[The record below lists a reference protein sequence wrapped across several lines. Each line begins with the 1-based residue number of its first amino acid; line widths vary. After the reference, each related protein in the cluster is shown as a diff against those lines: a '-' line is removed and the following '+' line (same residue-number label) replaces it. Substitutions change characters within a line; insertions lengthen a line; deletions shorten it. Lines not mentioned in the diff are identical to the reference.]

1 MSDYRIEQ
9 YNEVKREIANALA
22 SAGRAPD
29 GAELIAVSKTFPTS
43 DILAVYN
50 AGQRKFGE
58 SKADELAAKAAVL
71 PGDIEWHFIGHLQS
85 NKVRSVVAHAHV
97 IHSVDSAKLLERI
110 ERIAGEEHVQVEALL
125 EVNISG
131 EASKFGLT
139 PEAAEELARQS
150 IGMHNVKVTGF
161 MTMAPEGAGEDELI
175 RVFSGLKKLAD
186 RCGLGKLSM
195 GMSGDFKTAI
205 ACGATLVRI
214 GTAIFGKRDY
224 SK

>member
-1 MSDYRIEQ
+1 MNDYRIEQ
-9 YNEVKREIANALA
+9 YCEVKREIDQALA
-22 SAGRAPD
+22 QARRAP
-29 GAELIAVSKTFPTS
+29 GAAELLAVSKTFPAA

-58 SKADELAAKAAVL
+58 SKADELAAKAAAL
-71 PGDIEWHFIGHLQS
+71 PNDIEWHFIGHLQS

-110 ERIAGEEHVQVEALL
+110 ERIAGEEGVQVEALL

-131 EASKFGLT
+131 EASKFGLS
-139 PEAAEELARQS
+139 PEAAEALARQS
-150 IGMHNVKVTGF
+150 SGLHNVKVTGF
-161 MTMAPEGAGEDELI
+161 MTMAPEGAGEELLI
-175 RVFSGLKKLAD
+175 KVFSGLKELAD
-186 RCGLGKLSM
+186 KCGLAQLSM
-195 GMSGDFKTAI
+195 GMSGDFKTAV

>member
-9 YNEVKREIANALA
+9 YNEVKKEIASALA

-29 GAELIAVSKTFPTS
+29 GAELIAVSKTFPAS

-50 AGQRKFGE
+50 AGQRRFGE
-58 SKADELAAKAAVL
+58 SKADELAAKAAAL

-150 IGMHNVKVTGF
+150 SGMHNVKVTGF
-161 MTMAPEGAGEDELI
+161 MTMAPEVAGEDELI

-186 RCGLGKLSM
+186 KCGLGKLSM

>member
-9 YNEVKREIANALA
+9 YNEVKREIADALA
-22 SAGRAPD
+22 MAHRAPD
-29 GAELIAVSKTFPTS
+29 AAELVAVSKTFPAA

-58 SKADELAAKAAVL
+58 SKADELAAKAAAL

-85 NKVRSVVAHAHV
+85 NKVRSVVTHARV

-110 ERIAGEEHVQVEALL
+110 ERIAGEEKVKIEALL

-139 PEAAEELARQS
+139 LAAAEKLVEESRN
-150 IGMHNVKVTGF
+150 MRNVTVTGF
-161 MTMAPEGAGEDELI
+161 MTMAPEGAEEEELVK
-175 RVFSGLKKLAD
+175 VFAGLKNLAD
-186 RCGLGKLSM
+186 KCGLQQLSM
-195 GMSGDFKTAI
+195 GMSGDFKTAL

>member
-1 MSDYRIEQ
+1 MGDYRIEQ
-9 YNEVKREIANALA
+9 YCEVKREIDEALA
-22 SAGRAPD
+22 KANRAP
-29 GAELIAVSKTFPTS
+29 GAAELVAVSKTFPAA
-43 DILAVYN
+43 DIRAVYN

-58 SKADELAAKAAVL
+58 SKADELAAKAAAL
-71 PGDIEWHFIGHLQS
+71 PNDIEWHFIGHLQS
-85 NKVRSVVAHAHV
+85 NKVRSVVTHAHV

-110 ERIAGEEHVQVEALL
+110 ERIAGEEGVKVEALL

-139 PEAAEELARQS
+139 PEEAEALARRS
-150 IGMHNVKVTGF
+150 SSLHNVKVTGF
-161 MTMAPEGAGEDELI
+161 MTMAPEGAGEELLI
-175 RVFSGLKKLAD
+175 KVFSGLKELAD
-186 RCGLGKLSM
+186 KCGFAQLSM
-195 GMSGDFKTAI
+195 GMSGDFKTAV

>member
-9 YNEVKREIANALA
+9 YNEVKREIADALA
-22 SAGRAPD
+22 MAHRAPD
-29 GAELIAVSKTFPTS
+29 AAELVAVSKTFPAV

-58 SKADELAAKAAVL
+58 SKADELAAKAAAL

-85 NKVRSVVAHAHV
+85 NKVRSVVTHARV

-110 ERIAGEEHVQVEALL
+110 ERIAGEEKVKIEALL

-139 PEAAEELARQS
+139 MAAAEKLVEESRN
-150 IGMHNVKVTGF
+150 MRNVTVTGF
-161 MTMAPEGAGEDELI
+161 MTMAPEGAEEEELVK
-175 RVFSGLKKLAD
+175 VFAGLKNLAD
-186 RCGLGKLSM
+186 KCGLQQLSM
-195 GMSGDFKTAI
+195 GMSGDFKTAL
-205 ACGATLVRI
+205 ACGAALVRI

>member
-9 YNEVKREIANALA
+9 YNEVKREIADALA
-22 SAGRAPD
+22 MAHRAPD
-29 GAELIAVSKTFPTS
+29 AAELVAVSKTFPAA

-58 SKADELAAKAAVL
+58 SKADELAAKAAAL

-85 NKVRSVVAHAHV
+85 NKVRSVVTHARV

-110 ERIAGEEHVQVEALL
+110 ERIAGEEKVKIEALL

-139 PEAAEELARQS
+139 LAAAEKLVEESRN
-150 IGMHNVKVTGF
+150 MRNVTVTGF
-161 MTMAPEGAGEDELI
+161 MTMAPEGAEEEELVK
-175 RVFSGLKKLAD
+175 VFAGLKNLAD
-186 RCGLGKLSM
+186 KCGLQQLSM
-195 GMSGDFKTAI
+195 GMSGDFKTAL

-224 SK
+224 SR